1 MSDNLFVK
9 TIDCKT
15 SDVYY
20 VNVISEEVKTMTA
33 NEAQAERNAL
43 DDLITCQLAELTPE
57 ERKRI
62 LDILTGMT
70 LSKKAH
76 EASSKDD

>member
-1 MSDNLFVK
+1 
-9 TIDCKT
+9 
-15 SDVYY
+15 
-20 VNVISEEVKTMTA
+20 MTA

-43 DDLITCQLAELTPE
+43 DNLITCQLAELTPE

-76 EASSKDD
+76 EASSKDGFRQWGLFLYIRKAGNLRMDTGFLI

>member
-1 MSDNLFVK
+1 
-9 TIDCKT
+9 
-15 SDVYY
+15 
-20 VNVISEEVKTMTA
+20 MTA

-43 DDLITCQLAELTPE
+43 DDLITCQLAELTHE
-57 ERKRI
+57 ERKRV

-76 EASSKDD
+76 EVSSKDD